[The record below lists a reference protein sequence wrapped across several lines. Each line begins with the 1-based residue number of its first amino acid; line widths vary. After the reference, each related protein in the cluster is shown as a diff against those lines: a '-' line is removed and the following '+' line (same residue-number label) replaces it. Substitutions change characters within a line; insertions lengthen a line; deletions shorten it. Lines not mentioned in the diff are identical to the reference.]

1 MMTSNLTLIIIGMAI
16 VTYLTRIGGIWVM
29 SRVRVTPVI
38 ERFLDAMSGSVLVAF
53 IVPEALE
60 GGWTVWVATAVTIAV
75 MLLKKQMLLAVLS
88 GVATAALLAMV
99 A

>member
-1 MMTSNLTLIIIGMAI
+1 MTSNLTLIIFGMAI

-60 GGWTVWVATAVTIAV
+60 GGWTVWAATAVTVAV